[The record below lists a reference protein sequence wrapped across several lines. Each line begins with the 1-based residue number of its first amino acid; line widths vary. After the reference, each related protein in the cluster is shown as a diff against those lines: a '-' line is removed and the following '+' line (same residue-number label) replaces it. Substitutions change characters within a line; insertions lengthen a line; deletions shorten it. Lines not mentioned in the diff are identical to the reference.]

1 MVELLEGVGV
11 VGQFAFED
19 NDGIAAMK
27 DEVGLAVA
35 DAVDVAE
42 FEPLATDGGWREIV
56 SDLLFEEKA
65 GGFRRSGAGGL
76 AGVGRGALSPLK
88 AGDDAERGHWDGR
101 KEVVTSR
108 NGLAR
113 REGGPTKPI

>member
-1 MVELLEGVGV
+1 MGDDRDVEVVELLKGVGV
-11 VGQFAFED
+11 VGQFTFED
-19 NDGIAAMK
+19 KDGIVAMK

-42 FEPLATDGGWREIV
+42 FEPLTADGGWRERV

-65 GGFRRSGAGGL
+65 GGFRRSGASGL

-88 AGDDAERGHWDGR
+88 AGDDAEGGHQAEWSG
-101 KEVVTSR
+101 S
-108 NGLAR
+108 
-113 REGGPTKPI
+113 P